1 MDSFYKVNLGGAE
14 TRGGGL
20 PRLPSD
26 SNLRAAAAAEEEEE
40 EEEAGGGRRKEKG
53 DLVSWRD

>member
-1 MDSFYKVNLGGAE
+1 MARRREGEPPASPLRRAGA
-14 TRGGGL
+14 GV
-20 PRLPSD
+20 
-26 SNLRAAAAAEEEEE
+26 SNLRAEAAAEE